1 MAWPKPPLA
10 PVTRMERF
18 LGLVGGF
25 MADEM
30 SADGLLVAAD
40 DTDGGGSEFIAGER
54 VESGGAL
61 PGAGGGQSFAQ
72 NGFKRETRSGP
83 IGPGAVLGLIGFGM
97 AEGAVAEQMNRGAS
111 GQLGADTKSGLG
123 SRLVIREKMRVS
135 DGVEFD
141 GQAWGGIALKAE
153 GGSAFTNDSVGCKQ
167 LKSVGGEPIHFL
179 GADDEALID
188 LVVRE
193 PLSSEG
199 EANEKSSGVANER
212 VIEGGGTQ
220 DSGHVAGG
228 SIKDSFREDER
239 AGSGWVLDGFGVKTA
254 GIIDAAGHHTQDNA
268 KPVGWL
274 RSRAEGLQSGA
285 DGELRDGAG
294 PTETGMGESWRLG
307 IQGGHTADESLDWA
321 GMLDGGR
328 RD

>member
-1 MAWPKPPLA
+1 MGLA
-10 PVTRMERF
+10 
-18 LGLVGGF
+18 GGF

-30 SADGLLVAAD
+30 SADGLLIAAD

-72 NGFKRETRSGP
+72 NGFKRETWSGP

-97 AEGAVAEQMNRGAS
+97 AEGAVAEQMNWGAG
-111 GQLGADTKSGLG
+111 GQLSADVESGLG
-123 SRLVIREKMRVS
+123 SRLAIGEKMGVR

-141 GQAWGGIALKAE
+141 GQTVDWIALKAE
-153 GGSAFTNDSVGCKQ
+153 GGGAFANGSVRCKE
-167 LKSVGGEPIHFL
+167 LKSVGGEPIGFL

-188 LVVRE
+188 QVVRE

-199 EANEKSSGVANER
+199 EADEKSSGVANEG

-220 DSGHVAGG
+220 DGCQVAGG
-228 SIKDSFREDER
+228 SIKDSFGEDER
-239 AGSGWVLDGFGVKTA
+239 AGGGWILDGFGVKTA
-254 GIIDAAGHHTQDNA
+254 GIIDAAGHHAQDNA
-268 KPVGWL
+268 ELVGLL
-274 RSRAEGLQSGA
+274 RSRAEGFESGA

-294 PTETGMGESWRLG
+294 STEAGMGESWRFG
-307 IQGGHTADESLDWA
+307 IQGRHTADGWWDRA
-321 GMLDGGR
+321 GMLE
-328 RD
+328 